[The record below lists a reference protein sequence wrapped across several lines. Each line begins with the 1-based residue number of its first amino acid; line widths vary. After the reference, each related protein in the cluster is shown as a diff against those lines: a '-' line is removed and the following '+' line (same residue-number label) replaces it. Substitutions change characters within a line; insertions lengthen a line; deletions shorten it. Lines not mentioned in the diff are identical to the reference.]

1 LAWVCWLAMATASV
15 AVPQELVNNE
25 CLQHVMRIVTAH
37 LEPFVEHRVS
47 EAHDALANR
56 IEDVVA
62 AHVGRLR
69 AEVLLSA
76 TRSHSRCKSSCTSG
90 VGKPE
95 NSVLLRKA
103 PTAEQRQRDDLEVT
117 VARVAATTA
126 RDMAALR
133 TEIASELR
141 GVGSSVHAALEQA
154 MAELAS
160 MKEVLAEIQR
170 TTPDLKSPKTYLG
183 WSVETDVTT
192 AGSQRRLESS
202 TPCPSGHAFSSSSIG
217 LVDPD
222 ACLSSESEGF
232 ATPPGNKAA
241 FKQLS
246 PDFFL
251 HGRDGRHRAS
261 ALRPRSTP
269 PAGNF
274 VRKAVS
280 MLEKTPGSSDLH

>member
-1 LAWVCWLAMATASV
+1 MAPASV
-15 AVPQELVNNE
+15 AVPQDLPNNE
-25 CLQHVMRIVTAH
+25 CLQYVMRVVTAH

-183 WSVETDVTT
+183 CSTETDIT
-192 AGSQRRLESS
+192 ALGLQRRLE
-202 TPCPSGHAFSSSSIG
+202 TPTRCPSGDAFSSSNIG
-217 LVDPD
+217 LADTD
-222 ACLSSESEGF
+222 ACLSSESEGL
-232 ATPPGNKAA
+232 ATPSGNKAC
-241 FKQLS
+241 FEQPS
-246 PDFFL
+246 FDFFL
-251 HGRDGRHRAS
+251 HGRDGRRRADS
-261 ALRPRSTP
+261 WRPRSAP

-280 MLEKTPGSSDLH
+280 MLEKTPGLH